1 VKVPQQIPRIK
12 HALTYPRHGANS
24 IKIAPSTLLRL
35 THKVNRFRQPR
46 NIFQAVT
53 LFPLL
58 THVKHHGRRDTIFA
72 IGSGTGRA
80 AITVVRMSGPAVGAA
95 LQGLEVGQLRERVA
109 TLRILRDPQTLEAL
123 DRAIVLRF
131 CEPRTFTGEQ
141 MAELHLTG
149 GRAVL
154 AGVISALVKIP
165 GLRPAEPGEFAL
177 RAFENGKVDLSE
189 VEGLADLV
197 AAETAAQRRQALRI
211 AGGAL
216 SREADG
222 IRALL
227 LHAMST
233 LEAQID
239 FSDVDEVNSLSL
251 ADARNLA
258 WQALQRIRS
267 IVASSE
273 LGERL
278 REGLNV
284 IIAGPPNVGKSSLMN
299 AIASRDV
306 SIVASTPGTTRD
318 LIELTLDVKGY
329 PVTLVDTAGIR
340 DTDDPVECEGVERAR
355 RRVRDADLTLWLEEC
370 GVLSARAPEVAGA
383 IILVRTKSDRVPAP
397 TDVVLGDTQYAP
409 NESRREVASCSI
421 RVSTKTNDG
430 ISLLL
435 DEIALFAAR
444 RFDGSAG
451 ALITTQRHKILF
463 YDAEMALIRL
473 QESRLDAVELV
484 AEELRLAA
492 RAMERISGRIDVEEV
507 LDSIFSR
514 LCVGK

>member
-1 VKVPQQIPRIK
+1 V
-12 HALTYPRHGANS
+12 
-24 IKIAPSTLLRL
+24 
-35 THKVNRFRQPR
+35 FRRPR
-46 NIFQAVT
+46 NIFQALT
-53 LFPLL
+53 LFRLP
-58 THVKHHGRRDTIFA
+58 TDVKDDSRRDTIFA
-72 IGSGTGRA
+72 MGSSAGRA
-80 AITVVRMSGPAVGAA
+80 AISVVRMSGPAVVAA
-95 LQGLEVGQLRERVA
+95 LQGLGVGEALRERVA

-123 DRAIVLRF
+123 DRAIVLQF
-131 CEPRTFTGEQ
+131 CGPRSFTGEQ

-149 GRAVL
+149 GRAVT
-154 AGVISALVKIP
+154 AGVISALAKVP

-177 RAFENGKVDLSE
+177 RAFENSKLDLTE

-197 AAETAAQRRQALRI
+197 AADTAAQRRQALRI

-239 FSDVDEVNSLSL
+239 FSDVDDVNYFSL
-251 ADARNLA
+251 ADVRKLA

-273 LGERL
+273 MGERL
-278 REGLNV
+278 REGLSV
-284 IIAGPPNVGKSSLMN
+284 IIAGPPNAGKSTLMN
-299 AIASRDV
+299 VLANREIA
-306 SIVASTPGTTRD
+306 IVASTPGTTRD
-318 LIELTLDVKGY
+318 LIELRLDVKGY

-340 DTDDPVECEGVERAR
+340 DTDDPVEREGVDRAR

-370 GVLSARAPEVAGA
+370 GVLSTRAPEVASA
-383 IILVRTKSDRVPAP
+383 IILVRTKSDNLPVE
-397 TDVVLGDTQYAP
+397 TDVALP
-409 NESRREVASCSI
+409 EVASSYI
-421 RVSTKTNDG
+421 TVSAKTNDG

-444 RFDGSAG
+444 HFDGSAA
-451 ALITTQRHKILF
+451 ALITTERHKISF
-463 YDAEMALIRL
+463 FDAEMALVRL
-473 QESRLDAVELV
+473 LESRMDAVELV

-492 RAMERISGRIDVEEV
+492 RAMERISGRIDVEDV

>member
-1 VKVPQQIPRIK
+1 M
-12 HALTYPRHGANS
+12 
-24 IKIAPSTLLRL
+24 
-35 THKVNRFRQPR
+35 
-46 NIFQAVT
+46 T
-53 LFPLL
+53 LFRLL
-58 THVKHHGRRDTIFA
+58 THVKDRGRRDTIFA
-72 IGSGTGRA
+72 VGSGAGRA
-80 AITVVRMSGPAVGAA
+80 AITVVRMSGPAVEAA
-95 LQGLEVGQLRERVA
+95 LQGLDVGGLRERVA
-109 TLRILRDPQTLEAL
+109 ALRILRDPQTLEAL

-131 CEPRTFTGEQ
+131 GEPRSFTGEQ

-154 AGVISALVKIP
+154 AGVISALVKVP

-227 LHAMST
+227 IHAMST

-251 ADARNLA
+251 VDARSLA

-273 LGERL
+273 MGERL
-278 REGLNV
+278 REGINV
-284 IIAGPPNVGKSSLMN
+284 IIAGPPNVGKSTLMN
-299 AIASRDV
+299 AIASREV

-340 DTDDPVECEGVERAR
+340 DTDDPVEREGVERAR

-370 GVLSARAPEVAGA
+370 GVLPTPAPEVAGA

-397 TDVVLGDTQYAP
+397 TDVALDDARYAP
-409 NESRREVASCSI
+409 DSVDHGVASRREVTSSYI
-421 RVSTKTNDG
+421 RVSAKTNDG
-430 ISLLL
+430 ISQLLG
-435 DEIALFAAR
+435 EIALFAAS
-444 RFDGSAG
+444 RFDGSAA
-451 ALITTQRHKILF
+451 ALITTERHKRLF
-463 YDAEMALIRL
+463 FDAEMALVRL
-473 QESRLDAVELV
+473 QESQLDAVELI

>member
-1 VKVPQQIPRIK
+1 MKD
-12 HALTYPRHGANS
+12 
-24 IKIAPSTLLRL
+24 
-35 THKVNRFRQPR
+35 NRRC
-46 NIFQAVT
+46 
-53 LFPLL
+53 
-58 THVKHHGRRDTIFA
+58 DTIFA
-72 IGSGTGRA
+72 VSSGAGRA
-80 AITVVRMSGPAVGAA
+80 AISVIRMSGPAVVAA
-95 LQGLEVGQLRERVA
+95 LQGLGVGEVLRERVA

-131 CEPRTFTGEQ
+131 CGPRSFTGEQ

-154 AGVISALVKIP
+154 AGVISALAKIP

-177 RAFENGKVDLSE
+177 RAFENSKLNLSE

-233 LEAQID
+233 VEAQID
-239 FSDVDEVNSLSL
+239 FSDVDDVNSLSL
-251 ADARNLA
+251 VEARNLA
-258 WQALQRIRS
+258 SRALQRIRS
-267 IVASSE
+267 IVASSKM
-273 LGERL
+273 GERL
-278 REGLNV
+278 REGLKV
-284 IIAGPPNVGKSSLMN
+284 IIAGPPNAGKSTLMN
-299 AIASRDV
+299 VIAKREI

-318 LIELTLDVKGY
+318 LIELTLDVRGY

-340 DTDDPVECEGVERAR
+340 DTDDPVEREGVDRAR
-355 RRVRDADLTLWLEEC
+355 HRVRDADLTLWLEEC
-370 GVLSARAPEVAGA
+370 GVSSTGAPEVAGA
-383 IILVRTKSDRVPAP
+383 LIRVRTKSDRVLA
-397 TDVVLGDTQYAP
+397 AS
-409 NESRREVASCSI
+409 ESSSI
-421 RVSTKTNDG
+421 SVSAKTNDG
-430 ISLLL
+430 ISRLL

-444 RFDGSAG
+444 QFDGSAA
-451 ALITTQRHKILF
+451 ALITTERHKISF
-463 YDAEMALIRL
+463 FDAEMALVRL
-473 QESRLDAVELV
+473 LDTRLDAVELV

-492 RAMERISGRIDVEEV
+492 RAMERISGRVDVEEV

>member
-1 VKVPQQIPRIK
+1 MKD
-12 HALTYPRHGANS
+12 
-24 IKIAPSTLLRL
+24 
-35 THKVNRFRQPR
+35 NRRC
-46 NIFQAVT
+46 
-53 LFPLL
+53 
-58 THVKHHGRRDTIFA
+58 DTIFA
-72 IGSGTGRA
+72 VSSGAGRA
-80 AITVVRMSGPAVGAA
+80 AISVIRMSGPAVVAA
-95 LQGLEVGQLRERVA
+95 LQGLGVGEVLRERVA

-131 CEPRTFTGEQ
+131 CGPRSFTGEQ

-154 AGVISALVKIP
+154 AGVISALAKIP

-177 RAFENGKVDLSE
+177 RAFENSKLNLSE

-233 LEAQID
+233 VEAQID
-239 FSDVDEVNSLSL
+239 FSDVDDVNSLSL
-251 ADARNLA
+251 VEARNLA
-258 WQALQRIRS
+258 SRALQRIRS
-267 IVASSE
+267 IVASSKM
-273 LGERL
+273 GERL
-278 REGLNV
+278 RDGLKV
-284 IIAGPPNVGKSSLMN
+284 IIAGPPNAGKSTLMN
-299 AIASRDV
+299 VIAKREI

-318 LIELTLDVKGY
+318 LIELTLDVRGY

-340 DTDDPVECEGVERAR
+340 DTDDPVEREGVDRAR
-355 RRVRDADLTLWLEEC
+355 HRVRDADLTLWLEEC
-370 GVLSARAPEVAGA
+370 GVSSTGAPEVAGA
-383 IILVRTKSDRVPAP
+383 LIRVRTKSDRVLA
-397 TDVVLGDTQYAP
+397 AS
-409 NESRREVASCSI
+409 ESSSI
-421 RVSTKTNDG
+421 SVSAKTNDG
-430 ISLLL
+430 ISRLL

-444 RFDGSAG
+444 QFDGSAA
-451 ALITTQRHKILF
+451 ALITTERHKISF
-463 YDAEMALIRL
+463 FDAEMALVRL
-473 QESRLDAVELV
+473 LDTRLDAVELV

-492 RAMERISGRIDVEEV
+492 RAMERISGRVDVEEV

>member
-1 VKVPQQIPRIK
+1 
-12 HALTYPRHGANS
+12 
-24 IKIAPSTLLRL
+24 
-35 THKVNRFRQPR
+35 
-46 NIFQAVT
+46 
-53 LFPLL
+53 
-58 THVKHHGRRDTIFA
+58 
-72 IGSGTGRA
+72 
-80 AITVVRMSGPAVGAA
+80 MSGPAVVAA
-95 LQGLEVGQLRERVA
+95 LQGLGVGEVLRERVA

-131 CEPRTFTGEQ
+131 CGPRSFTGEQ

-154 AGVISALVKIP
+154 AGVISALAKIP

-177 RAFENGKVDLSE
+177 RAFENSKLNLSE

-197 AAETAAQRRQALRI
+197 AAKTAAQRRQALRI

-233 LEAQID
+233 VEAQID
-239 FSDVDEVNSLSL
+239 FSDVDDVNSLSL
-251 ADARNLA
+251 VEARNLA
-258 WQALQRIRS
+258 SRALQRIRS
-267 IVASSE
+267 IVASSKM
-273 LGERL
+273 GERL
-278 REGLNV
+278 RDGLKV
-284 IIAGPPNVGKSSLMN
+284 IIAGPPNAGKSTLMN
-299 AIASRDV
+299 VIAKREI

-318 LIELTLDVKGY
+318 LIELTLDVRGY

-340 DTDDPVECEGVERAR
+340 DTDDPVEREGVDRAR
-355 RRVRDADLTLWLEEC
+355 HRVRDADLTLWLEES
-370 GVLSARAPEVAGA
+370 GVSSTRAPEIAGA
-383 IILVRTKSDRVPAP
+383 VILVRTKSDKVP
-397 TDVVLGDTQYAP
+397 DVALPKVV
-409 NESRREVASCSI
+409 SSSI
-421 RVSTKTNDG
+421 SVSAKTNDG
-430 ISLLL
+430 ISRLL

-444 RFDGSAG
+444 QFDGSAA
-451 ALITTQRHKILF
+451 ALITTERHKISF
-463 YDAEMALIRL
+463 FDAEMALVRL
-473 QESRLDAVELV
+473 LDTRLDAVELV

-492 RAMERISGRIDVEEV
+492 RAMERISGRVDVEEV

>member
-1 VKVPQQIPRIK
+1 VF
-12 HALTYPRHGANS
+12 
-24 IKIAPSTLLRL
+24 RL
-35 THKVNRFRQPR
+35 P
-46 NIFQAVT
+46 A
-53 LFPLL
+53 
-58 THVKHHGRRDTIFA
+58 HVKDNRRRDTIFA
-72 IGSGTGRA
+72 VSSGAGRG
-80 AITVVRMSGPAVGAA
+80 AITVVRMSGPAVVAA
-95 LQGLEVGQLRERVA
+95 LQGFGVAEVLRERVA

-131 CEPRTFTGEQ
+131 CRPRSFTGEQ

-154 AGVISALVKIP
+154 AGVISALGKVP

-177 RAFENGKVDLSE
+177 RAFENSKLNLSE
-189 VEGLADLV
+189 AEGLADLL

-239 FSDVDEVNSLSL
+239 FSDVDDVNSLSL
-251 ADARNLA
+251 AEAKNLA

-267 IVASSE
+267 IVASSKM
-273 LGERL
+273 GERL

-284 IIAGPPNVGKSSLMN
+284 IIAGPPNAGKSTLMN
-299 AIASRDV
+299 VIAKREI

-318 LIELTLDVKGY
+318 LIELTLDVRGY

-340 DTDDPVECEGVERAR
+340 DTDDPVEREGVDRAR

-370 GVLSARAPEVAGA
+370 GVSSTAAPEVGGA
-383 IILVRTKSDRVPAP
+383 IILVRTKSDQVPAA
-397 TDVVLGDTQYAP
+397 TDIGLSEVV
-409 NESRREVASCSI
+409 SSFIS
-421 RVSTKTNDG
+421 VSAKTNDG
-430 ISLLL
+430 ISRLL

-444 RFDGSAG
+444 QFDGSAT
-451 ALITTQRHKILF
+451 ALITTERHKISF
-463 YDAEMALIRL
+463 FDAEMALVRL
-473 QESRLDAVELV
+473 LDSRLDEVELV
-484 AEELRLAA
+484 AEELRHAA
-492 RAMERISGRIDVEEV
+492 RAVERISGRIEVEEV
-507 LDSIFSR
+507 LDTIFSR

>member
-1 VKVPQQIPRIK
+1 VKD
-12 HALTYPRHGANS
+12 
-24 IKIAPSTLLRL
+24 
-35 THKVNRFRQPR
+35 NRRC
-46 NIFQAVT
+46 
-53 LFPLL
+53 
-58 THVKHHGRRDTIFA
+58 DTIFA
-72 IGSGTGRA
+72 VSSGAGRA
-80 AITVVRMSGPAVGAA
+80 AISVIRMSGPAVVAA
-95 LQGLEVGQLRERVA
+95 LQGLGVGEVLRERVA

-131 CEPRTFTGEQ
+131 CGPRSFTGEQ

-154 AGVISALVKIP
+154 AGVISALAKIP

-177 RAFENGKVDLSE
+177 RAFENSKLNLSE

-233 LEAQID
+233 VEAQID
-239 FSDVDEVNSLSL
+239 FSDVDDVNSLSL
-251 ADARNLA
+251 VEARNLA
-258 WQALQRIRS
+258 SRALQRIRS
-267 IVASSE
+267 IVASSKM
-273 LGERL
+273 GERL
-278 REGLNV
+278 RDGLKV
-284 IIAGPPNVGKSSLMN
+284 IIAGPPNAGKSTLMN
-299 AIASRDV
+299 VIAKREI

-318 LIELTLDVKGY
+318 LIELTLDVRGY

-340 DTDDPVECEGVERAR
+340 DTDDPVEREGVDRAR
-355 RRVRDADLTLWLEEC
+355 HRVRDADLTLWLEEC
-370 GVLSARAPEVAGA
+370 GVSSTGAPEVAGA
-383 IILVRTKSDRVPAP
+383 LIRVRTKSDRVLA
-397 TDVVLGDTQYAP
+397 AS
-409 NESRREVASCSI
+409 ESSSI
-421 RVSTKTNDG
+421 SVSAKTNDG
-430 ISLLL
+430 ISRLL

-444 RFDGSAG
+444 QFDGSAA
-451 ALITTQRHKILF
+451 ALITTERHKISF
-463 YDAEMALIRL
+463 FDAEMALVRL
-473 QESRLDAVELV
+473 LDTRLDAVELV

-492 RAMERISGRIDVEEV
+492 RAMERISGRVDVEEV

>member
-1 VKVPQQIPRIK
+1 VKSTHSNLRFLTRAATD
-12 HALTYPRHGANS
+12 ALNS
-24 IKIAPSTLLRL
+24 KIAASTLLRP
-35 THKVNRFRQPR
+35 THKANALRWPHS
-46 NIFQAVT
+46 IFQAMT
-53 LFPLL
+53 LFRLL
-58 THVKHHGRRDTIFA
+58 SQVEAHSRRDTIFA
-72 IGSGTGRA
+72 VGSGTGRT
-80 AITVVRMSGPAVGAA
+80 AITVVRVSGPAVEAA
-95 LQGLEVGQLRERVA
+95 LDGLGVGQVLRERVA

-123 DRAIVLRF
+123 DRAIILRF
-131 CEPRTFTGEQ
+131 CEPRSFTGEQ

-154 AGVISALVKIP
+154 AGVLSALAKVP

-211 AGGAL
+211 VGGAL
-216 SREADG
+216 SREVDG

-227 LHAMST
+227 LQAMST

-273 LGERL
+273 MGERL
-278 REGLNV
+278 RDGLNV
-284 IIAGPPNVGKSSLMN
+284 IIAGPPNVGKSTLMN
-299 AIASRDV
+299 AIANREV
-306 SIVASTPGTTRD
+306 SIVSATPGTTRD
-318 LIELTLDVKGY
+318 LIELTLDVRGY

-340 DTDDPVECEGVERAR
+340 DTDDPVEREGVERAR

-370 GVLSARAPEVAGA
+370 GVVSTRPPEVEGA
-383 IILVRTKSDRVPAP
+383 IIFVRTKSDQLPAP
-397 TDVVLGDTQYAP
+397 T
-409 NESRREVASCSI
+409 EVALEVESFSSSSI
-421 RVSTKTNDG
+421 ISVSAKTNDG
-430 ISLLL
+430 ISRLLN
-435 DEIALFAAR
+435 EISLFAAR
-444 RFDGSAG
+444 RFEGSAA
-451 ALITTQRHKILF
+451 ALITTERHKISF
-463 YDAEMALIRL
+463 FDAETALVRL

-484 AEELRLAA
+484 AEELRLAS
-492 RAMERISGRIDVEEV
+492 RAMDRISGRIDVDEV
-507 LDSIFSR
+507 LASIFSR

>member
-1 VKVPQQIPRIK
+1 
-12 HALTYPRHGANS
+12 LF
-24 IKIAPSTLLRL
+24 RL
-35 THKVNRFRQPR
+35 P
-46 NIFQAVT
+46 
-53 LFPLL
+53 
-58 THVKHHGRRDTIFA
+58 THVKDDRCPDTIFA
-72 IGSGTGRA
+72 VSSGVGRA
-80 AITVVRMSGPAVGAA
+80 AITVVRMSGSAVVAA
-95 LQGLEVGQLRERVA
+95 LQGLGVGEVLRERVA

-123 DRAIVLRF
+123 DHAIVLRF
-131 CEPRTFTGEQ
+131 CGPRSFTGEQ

-154 AGVISALVKIP
+154 AGVISALAKVP

-177 RAFENGKVDLSE
+177 RAFENSKLNLSE
-189 VEGLADLV
+189 VEGLADLL

-216 SREADG
+216 GREADG

-227 LHAMST
+227 LNAMST

-239 FSDVDEVNSLSL
+239 FSDVDDVNSLSL
-251 ADARNLA
+251 AEARNLA

-267 IVASSE
+267 IGASSKM
-273 LGERL
+273 GERL

-284 IIAGPPNVGKSSLMN
+284 IIAGPPNAGKSTLMN
-299 AIASRDV
+299 VIAKREI

-318 LIELTLDVKGY
+318 LIEVTLDVRGY

-340 DTDDPVECEGVERAR
+340 DTDDPVERDGVDRAR

-370 GVLSARAPEVAGA
+370 GVSSTRAPEVAGA
-383 IILVRTKSDRVPAP
+383 IILVRTKYDQVPAAA
-397 TDVVLGDTQYAP
+397 TDIALSEVV
-409 NESRREVASCSI
+409 SSSI
-421 RVSTKTNDG
+421 SVSAKTNHG
-430 ISLLL
+430 ISRLL

-444 RFDGSAG
+444 QFDGSAA
-451 ALITTQRHKILF
+451 ALITTERHKISF
-463 YDAEMALIRL
+463 FEAEMALVRL
-473 QESRLDAVELV
+473 LDSRLDTVELV